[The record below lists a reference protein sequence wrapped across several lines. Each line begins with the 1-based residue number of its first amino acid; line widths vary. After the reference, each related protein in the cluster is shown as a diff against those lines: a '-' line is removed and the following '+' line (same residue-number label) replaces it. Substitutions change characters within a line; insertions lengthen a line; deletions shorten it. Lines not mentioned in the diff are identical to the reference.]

1 MKINNYWKSYK
12 KKNLNRWHF
21 NPLKKNTKDYLYIG
35 NISEINTHITA
46 PCPIA
51 WDAIKRKRKT
61 GTHIPPQFK
70 KKAAATR
77 EREII

>member
-1 MKINNYWKSYK
+1 M
-12 KKNLNRWHF
+12 
-21 NPLKKNTKDYLYIG
+21 LKRNGILDGIIAASTQCVEEPNAWPDARKRFG

-46 PCPIA
+46 PCPMA

-77 EREII
+77 ESEII